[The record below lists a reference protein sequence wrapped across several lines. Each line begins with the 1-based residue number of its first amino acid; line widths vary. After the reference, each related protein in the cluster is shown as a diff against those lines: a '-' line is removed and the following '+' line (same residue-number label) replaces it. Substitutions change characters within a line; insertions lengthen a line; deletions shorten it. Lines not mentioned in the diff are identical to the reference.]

1 MCQCPHGTVLL
12 LLLAIG
18 SCRGV
23 PSEALV
29 ESFYPAG
36 QNTPLWPA
44 GSRASLLEGAVSA
57 GGRAQVSRAAVR
69 LQARVVAGEAA
80 LTYGEMLPGEAG
92 IIRVLRALDTASPRH
107 AVARTRA
114 PLFADLG
121 SGRGKLVLAVALAAF
136 NGTGHEPLRVLG
148 VEVVVARHDAALAAR
163 AAAAARGFSRAA
175 AVQLRAADLRD
186 EEGSGWCRARATHLF
201 VCSCLFSAQLVA
213 QLLSMLVG
221 ACGERLRCLMSAR
234 ALPRALLQ
242 RARLEELVG
251 LREGVPAA
259 VRWEGPALRVRYYCR
274 GDWRD

>member
-1 MCQCPHGTVLL
+1 MLL
-12 LLLAIG
+12 LLLAIS
-18 SCRGV
+18 SCRGA
-23 PSEALV
+23 PLEALV
-29 ESFYPAG
+29 ESFYAAG

-57 GGRAQVSRAAVR
+57 GGRAQVSRAAMR

-80 LTYGEMLPGEAG
+80 LTYGELLPGEAG
-92 IIRVLRALDTASPRH
+92 IIRVLRALGTASPRH

-121 SGRGKLVLAVALAAF
+121 SGRGKLALAVALAAF
-136 NGTGHEPLRVLG
+136 NGTEHEPLRVLG

-186 EEGSGWCRARATHLF
+186 EEGSGWCARATHLF

-213 QLLSMLVG
+213 QLLSMLAG

-242 RARLEELVG
+242 RARLEELGG

-259 VRWEGPALRVRYYCR
+259 VRWKGPALRVRYYCR
-274 GDWRD
+274 DDWQD